1 MSNGMRPSVWVLNG
15 PNLNM
20 LGTREPTIYGS
31 ETLADI
37 EAKCRRV
44 GDALGVDIRFH
55 QSNAEHQIIDWIHQ
69 ARVEAHGIVINPA
82 AYTHTSVAIGD
93 ALRASDLPVVEVHL
107 SNVHQREAFRHRSY
121 VSAVARCVICGAGS
135 DGYEYGLRYLAKLLG
150 DATE

>member
-1 MSNGMRPSVWVLNG
+1 MLRAVALCILMAVPGLVLG
-15 PNLNM
+15 
-20 LGTREPTIYGS
+20 E
-31 ETLADI
+31 E
-37 EAKCRRV
+37 
-44 GDALGVDIRFH
+44 F
-55 QSNAEHQIIDWIHQ
+55 
-69 ARVEAHGIVINPA
+69 NPA